1 MRLVKRNDKNGKK
14 TKNYRERRNAG
25 DDNFKK
31 YIVKNGVSFIMIAVV
46 LASSAIINGNGL
58 WASVQNLPE
67 AVMTGGRHGT
77 GAPGISASSAIVI
90 DAEDGSVLYEKN
102 ADKKAYPASTTK
114 IMTAMLT
121 LETLDKLD
129 SPPEQKVVIPSEAV
143 GIEGSSIYLA
153 PGEEVRIIDLLY
165 GMMLRSGN
173 DAATA
178 LAIIIG
184 GDTEHFAEMMN
195 VRASEIGCTG
205 TNFLNPSGLYD
216 ENHYTTVRDM
226 AMIAREAMKNDI
238 FREIAAAEDY
248 TAEREADK
256 YNYFYNK
263 NKTVHQYEG
272 GDGIKIG
279 YTKASGRTLVASAE
293 REGRR
298 LICVVMNA
306 PDWFN
311 DAYSLMDYCF
321 ENK

>member
-1 MRLVKRNDKNGKK
+1 MRLVKRNDKNGRK

-31 YIVKNGVSFIMIAVV
+31 YIVKNGMSFIMIAVV
-46 LASSAIINGNGL
+46 LAGSAIINGNGL

-121 LETLDKLD
+121 LETLDELD

-195 VRASEIGCTG
+195 ARAAEIGCTG

-248 TAEREADK
+248 TAERAADK

>member
-1 MRLVKRNDKNGKK
+1 MRLVKRNDKNGRK

-31 YIVKNGVSFIMIAVV
+31 YIVKNGMSFIMIAVV
-46 LASSAIINGNGL
+46 LAGSAIINGNGL

-121 LETLDKLD
+121 LETLDELG

-195 VRASEIGCTG
+195 ARAAEIGCTG

>member
-1 MRLVKRNDKNGKK
+1 MRLVKRNDKNGRK

-46 LASSAIINGNGL
+46 LAGSAIISGNGL

-121 LETLDKLD
+121 LETLDELD
-129 SPPEQKVVIPSEAV
+129 SPPEQKVAIPSEAV

-195 VRASEIGCTG
+195 ARASEIGCTG

>member
-1 MRLVKRNDKNGKK
+1 MKLVKRNDKNGRK

-31 YIVKNGVSFIMIAVV
+31 YIVKNGISFLMIAVV
-46 LASSAIINGNGL
+46 LAGSAIINGNGL

-195 VRASEIGCTG
+195 ARASEIGCTG

>member
-1 MRLVKRNDKNGKK
+1 MRLVKRNDKNGR
-14 TKNYRERRNAG
+14 KNYRKRRNQG

-129 SPPEQKVVIPSEAV
+129 SPPEQKVAVPSEAV

-195 VRASEIGCTG
+195 ARAAEIGCTG

-238 FREIAAAEDY
+238 FREIAATEDY

>member
-1 MRLVKRNDKNGKK
+1 MRLVKRNDKNGRK

-31 YIVKNGVSFIMIAVV
+31 YIVKNGMSFIMIAVV
-46 LASSAIINGNGL
+46 LAGSAIINGNGL

-121 LETLDKLD
+121 LETLDELD

-143 GIEGSSIYLA
+143 GIEGSSIYLV
-153 PGEEVRIIDLLY
+153 PGEGVRIIDLLY

-195 VRASEIGCTG
+195 ARAAEIGCTG

>member
-1 MRLVKRNDKNGKK
+1 
-14 TKNYRERRNAG
+14 
-25 DDNFKK
+25 
-31 YIVKNGVSFIMIAVV
+31 
-46 LASSAIINGNGL
+46 
-58 WASVQNLPE
+58 
-67 AVMTGGRHGT
+67 
-77 GAPGISASSAIVI
+77 
-90 DAEDGSVLYEKN
+90 
-102 ADKKAYPASTTK
+102 
-114 IMTAMLT
+114 MTAMLT
-121 LETLDKLD
+121 LETLDELD

-195 VRASEIGCTG
+195 ARAAEIGCTG